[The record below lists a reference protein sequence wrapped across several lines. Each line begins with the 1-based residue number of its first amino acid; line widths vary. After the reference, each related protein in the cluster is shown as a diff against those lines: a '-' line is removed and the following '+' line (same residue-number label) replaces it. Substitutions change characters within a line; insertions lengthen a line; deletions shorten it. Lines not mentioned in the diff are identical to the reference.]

1 MTVFDY
7 LGRQPTGMERR
18 RRQPRVK
25 KIFVQEGVL
34 VTIDNNCL
42 RTRAAAGPAFV
53 FPVWLEIC
61 VPGIERTV

>member
-1 MTVFDY
+1 
-7 LGRQPTGMERR
+7 MERR

-34 VTIDNNCL
+34 VTIDSNCL
-42 RTRAAAGPAFV
+42 CTRAAAGPAFV